1 VKEAIIHVVS
11 CFDSVD
17 ARGFAR
23 LNGTFITLL
32 PKKEG
37 AMHVGDFWPVS
48 LIHSVTKIVAKAMA
62 LRLAAPLPRLV
73 NPNQSAFI
81 KGRTIQ
87 DNFLMVQHSNR
98 NLHWRKIPVIMLK
111 LDMAKAFDSISW
123 MFLIQI
129 LRHTWF
135 GLKWIARLIT
145 LFQHPIRF

>member
-1 VKEAIIHVVS
+1 
-11 CFDSVD
+11 
-17 ARGFAR
+17 
-23 LNGTFITLL
+23 
-32 PKKEG
+32 
-37 AMHVGDFWPVS
+37 MHVGDFWPVS

-62 LRLAAPLPRLV
+62 LHLAAPLPRLV